1 MKTVIG
7 NWKMNGNID
16 LLHEIVPTLM
26 QEGLGA
32 TVGLCLPYPYLS
44 AANTLLADAQSAIK
58 LGAQNVSEHPSGGHT
73 GEISAAMLKEF
84 GCRLVLIGH
93 PERRSMYGETREVTA
108 RKLYAALDAG
118 LYPVYCVGE
127 TLAQRESGK
136 AHQLMVDELS
146 LLSGVPTE
154 RFAIAY
160 EPLWAIGGGVTA
172 SVADIGEMHGFIKD
186 VLGAGTRVLYGGS
199 VKAHNAAQVLNVDS
213 VDGVLVGNAAL
224 SASEFLSIC
233 RIANHSMHG
242 EPITL
247 GLKHR
252 PAPGETTL
260 RMPLPATICVPPP
273 WREF

>member
-16 LLHEIVPTLM
+16 LLHEVVPTLV
-26 QEGLGA
+26 QEGLGS
-32 TVGLCLPYPYLS
+32 TVGLCLPYPYLG
-44 AANTLLADAQSAIK
+44 AAHLLLREAQSGIK

-73 GEISAAMLKEF
+73 GEISAGMLKEF

-108 RKLYAALDAG
+108 RKLHAALDAG

-136 AHQLMVDELS
+136 AHQQMVDELS
-146 LLSGVPTE
+146 LLAGVPTD

-160 EPLWAIGGGVTA
+160 EPSWAIGGGVTA
-172 SVADIGEMHGFIKD
+172 TAADISEMHGFIKD

-199 VKAHNAAQVLNVDS
+199 VKAHNAAQVLCLGS

-233 RIANHSMHG
+233 RIADRSPHG
-242 EPITL
+242 EPIR
-247 GLKHR
+247 LKGR
-252 PAPGETTL
+252 AVPDDTVL
-260 RMPLPATICVPPP
+260 RMPVVASLAASA
-273 WREF
+273 WHEY